1 MKLKVKDV
9 NLSAG
14 GPFVAIL
21 NEDDAAALDLKPSD
35 RIKITTL
42 RKKHSATAIVDI
54 STKGIGHGRI
64 GLFEEVLAKLKLEP
78 GVTVKV
84 FPAPKPKS
92 IEAIK
97 RKLDGHIM
105 TKEEFN
111 ELVKEIVNNELNET
125 ELTYFVAGTY
135 TKGLTLQ
142 EVVHLTN
149 AIVNNGWTFKFNKKI
164 ILDKHCIGGVPG
176 NRTTMVIIPILAA
189 LGYTVPKTSSRAI
202 TSPSG
207 TADTVEVL
215 APVALSKE
223 KFKQV
228 IKKTGACMAWGG
240 AFNMAGADDKMIKI
254 RHPLSI
260 DPKGL
265 LIASILAKKK
275 AAGATHVLIDIPIGP
290 TAKISNKTKAEELKK
305 QFIFV
310 GEKIGLKI
318 KIIFTDG
325 KQPIGNGIGPALEA
339 QDVLGVL
346 HGNGPNDLREKSID
360 LVKEILE
367 MIDIVNGDELAIDA
381 LDSGA
386 AYEKFKEIIQAQGG
400 KKIIR
405 VPTARYYKSI
415 TATKSGKVKTIN
427 NKMLSKIA
435 RIAGAPQDKVA
446 GIYIRVKIGN
456 KIKRDDVLFT
466 IHTKSEEQ
474 MKEIEPIIRN
484 LHPIE
489 Y

>member
-9 NLSAG
+9 NLSTG

-21 NEDDAAALDLKPSD
+21 NKDDAAALDLKPSD

-42 RKKHSATAIVDI
+42 KKKYSATAIVDI

-64 GLFEEVLAKLKLEP
+64 GLFEEVLAKMKLKP
-78 GVTVKV
+78 GVTIKV
-84 FPAPKPKS
+84 LPAPKPKS
-92 IEAIK
+92 IDAIK
-97 RKLDGHIM
+97 RKLEGHIM
-105 TKEEFN
+105 NKEEFD

-135 TKGLTLQ
+135 TQGLTLQ

-149 AIVNNGWTFKFNKKI
+149 AIVHNGWTFKFNKKI

-215 APVALSKE
+215 APVALSK
-223 KFKQV
+223 KIFKQV

-240 AFNMAGADDKMIKI
+240 AFNMAGADDKMIQI

-260 DPKGL
+260 DPRGL

-290 TAKISNKTKAEELKK
+290 TAKVPNKTKAEEMKK

-310 GEKIGLKI
+310 GKKIGLKV
-318 KIIFTDG
+318 KVLFTDG

-339 QDVLGVL
+339 MDVLGVL
-346 HGNGPNDLREKSID
+346 HGDGPNDLREKSID
-360 LVKEILE
+360 LVKELLS
-367 MIDIVNGDELAIDA
+367 MIDIVNGEELAIDA
-381 LDSGA
+381 IDSGA

-405 VPTARYYKSI
+405 VPTARHYKSI
-415 TATKSGKVKTIN
+415 IATKPGKVKAVD

-435 RIAGAPQDKVA
+435 RMAGAPQDKVA

-456 KIKRDDVLFT
+456 KIKRGDVLFT
-466 IHTKSEEQ
+466 IHTKTKEQ